1 MHEIAFD
8 GLAKVKVEL
17 GIQFYCTNESSG
29 IKTFRREG
37 KSSTELKSRQGLKSV
52 TENKMDAPLGLPC
65 CLVYSVP
72 LSHTNLWLTTNP
84 WRFGH

>member
-17 GIQFYCTNESSG
+17 GIQFYCTNESRG

-37 KSSTELKSRQGLKSV
+37 KSPTEFKSRLGLKSV
-52 TENKMDAPLGLPC
+52 TETRWMRPWVCHAVLFTMFNC
-65 CLVYSVP
+65 
-72 LSHTNLWLTTNP
+72 HTTNLWLTTNP